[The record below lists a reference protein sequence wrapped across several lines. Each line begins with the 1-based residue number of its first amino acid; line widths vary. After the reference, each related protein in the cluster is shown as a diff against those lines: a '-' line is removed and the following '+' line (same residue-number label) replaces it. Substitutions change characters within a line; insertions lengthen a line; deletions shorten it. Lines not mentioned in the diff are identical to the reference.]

1 MRSYI
6 GCSTSPDIRRKATS
20 GGVGTA
26 IIKYL
31 LDSHKVDYALTFE
44 YNQEKRVFR
53 PRIISD
59 YKDYNICGSIYQEIN
74 LVQEVKTALDGLAGG
89 GKICITCLSCQA
101 KALRAICSR
110 MGFEAVIIGLA
121 CSSQQSPEATSYL
134 YKRIGIVEK
143 EVRNLQYWG
152 NGWPSGTQ
160 IQTNDD
166 GSLYVSNNGS
176 IWTEIFH
183 SRIFIQKR
191 CFKCNNT

>member
-31 LDSHKVDYALTFE
+31 LDSHKVDYTLTFE

-89 GKICITCLSCQA
+89 VKYA
-101 KALRAICSR
+101 
-110 MGFEAVIIGLA
+110 
-121 CSSQQSPEATSYL
+121 
-134 YKRIGIVEK
+134 
-143 EVRNLQYWG
+143 
-152 NGWPSGTQ
+152 
-160 IQTNDD
+160 
-166 GSLYVSNNGS
+166 
-176 IWTEIFH
+176 
-183 SRIFIQKR
+183 
-191 CFKCNNT
+191 